1 MVDGSD
7 SGRIAP
13 LCAGVS
19 AAAGVPRPRRSGV
32 AIPAQRRWPGPGQE
46 APPRA
51 PLCCATVFVGLPS
64 AGLKEGCPHW
74 PVAGAAARWH
84 RPSLES
90 LEHCFVSARVLSAQF
105 LTQDPTNVATSIIV
119 RNPTT

>member
-1 MVDGSD
+1 MLSLEPGWLRSVASVVAYLVPPTFSVTMVDGSD

-64 AGLKEGCPHW
+64 AGLKEGFPHW

-84 RPSLES
+84 RLPP
-90 LEHCFVSARVLSAQF
+90 HH
-105 LTQDPTNVATSIIV
+105 
-119 RNPTT
+119 